1 MDPVKE
7 REGACIEA
15 HHGRLASWLCDAAY
29 PLWSTRGVDPAGGF
43 HERLGQDGKP
53 LAEPRRSR
61 VNPRQAY
68 CFAVAP
74 SLGWRGDVAALVKH
88 GLDFW
93 FARYRRPDGLFR
105 TLIAADGAILDDRAL
120 LYDQAFGLL
129 ALNVSSMGEARAER
143 ERQAHELHGLVF
155 RHMKRK
161 GPGFES
167 GVPATLPLQSNPHMH
182 LFEAALAGCEVC
194 SESSLWKPI
203 ADEIVELA
211 LTKFIDPGSG
221 ALREFFDGD
230 WNPAAGIEGRI
241 VEPGHQFEWAW
252 LLLRWAGER
261 PTGEHARART
271 AALKLIEVGERHG
284 VRNGL
289 AINSLLDDFTPHDAG
304 ARLWPQTER
313 LKAAALAARL
323 TGDARYFTM
332 AADAADSLMRY
343 LDTPTPGLWRDRI
356 DAQGIVV
363 DEPAPASSF
372 YHLVAAIAEISAL
385 ARL

>member
-1 MDPVKE
+1 MDPNKE
-7 REGACIEA
+7 GEEARIEA

-43 HERLGQDGKP
+43 HERLDQRGEP

-61 VNPRQAY
+61 VNPRQVY

-74 SLGWRGDVAALVKH
+74 SLGWRGDTARLVKH
-88 GLDFW
+88 GLDYW

-105 TLIAADGAILDDRAL
+105 TLVDAKGATLDDRAL

-129 ALNVSSMGEARAER
+129 ALNVAAMGEGRAER

-155 RHMKRK
+155 KHLKRA
-161 GPGFES
+161 GPGFET
-167 GVPATLPLQSNPHMH
+167 GLPASLPLQSNPHMH

-194 SESSLWKPI
+194 SESSLWKPV
-203 ADEIVELA
+203 ADEIAELA
-211 LTKFIDPGSG
+211 LTKFIDPASG
-221 ALREFFDGD
+221 ALREFFDAD

-252 LLLRWAGER
+252 LLLRWSCAKSGGEQ
-261 PTGEHARART
+261 ARARA
-271 AALKLIEVGERHG
+271 AALKLIDIGEQYG

-289 AINSLLDDFTPHDAG
+289 ALNSLLDDFSLHDAG

-323 TGDARYFTM
+323 TGEPRFFKM
-332 AADAADSLMRY
+332 AADAADGLMRY
-343 LDTPTPGLWRDRI
+343 LDCPIPGLWRDRI
-356 DAQGIVV
+356 DSQGKVV

>member
-1 MDPVKE
+1 MEDKA
-7 REGACIEA
+7 RIEA
-15 HHGRLASWLCDAAY
+15 HHGRLSSWLCDAAY

-53 LAEPRRSR
+53 LVEPRRSR

-74 SLGWRGDVAALVKH
+74 SLGWRGDTAALVRH
-88 GLDFW
+88 GLDYW
-93 FARYRRPDGLFR
+93 YARYRRPDGLFR
-105 TLIAADGAILDDRAL
+105 TLITADGAPLDERAL

-129 ALNVSSMGEARAER
+129 ALNVSAVGELRAQR
-143 ERQAHELHGLVF
+143 EGLAHELQGLVLKT
-155 RHMKRK
+155 MKRK
-161 GPGFES
+161 GPGFEA
-167 GVPATLPLQSNPHMH
+167 GVPATLPLQANPHMH

-194 SESSLWKPI
+194 AESSLWKSL
-203 ADEIVELA
+203 ASELAELA
-211 LTKFIDPGSG
+211 LARFIDPVSG
-221 ALREFFDGD
+221 ALREFFDAE

-252 LLLRWAGER
+252 LLLRWCGER
-261 PTGEHARART
+261 PGAAYTRARA
-271 AALKLIEVGERHG
+271 AALKLIDVGEAHG
-284 VRNGL
+284 IRDGL
-289 AINSLLDDFTPHDAG
+289 AINSLLDDFSPHDAG

-323 TGDARYFTM
+323 TGEPRYFTM
-332 AADAADSLMRY
+332 AADAADGLMRY
-343 LDTPTPGLWRDRI
+343 LDCPIPGLWRDRI
-356 DAQGIVV
+356 DAQGKVA

-372 YHLVAAIAEISAL
+372 YHMVAAIAEISAL